1 MKQTAQLIGNQ
12 DAIIDRIAILVN
24 RTKMDKADRKKILS
38 EIDNLKNKNEEIFE
52 SLKESIL

>member
-1 MKQTAQLIGNQ
+1 MKTKPTAQLIGNQ

-24 RTKMDKADRKKILS
+24 RAKMAKCTRKAILS

-52 SLKESIL
+52 SLK